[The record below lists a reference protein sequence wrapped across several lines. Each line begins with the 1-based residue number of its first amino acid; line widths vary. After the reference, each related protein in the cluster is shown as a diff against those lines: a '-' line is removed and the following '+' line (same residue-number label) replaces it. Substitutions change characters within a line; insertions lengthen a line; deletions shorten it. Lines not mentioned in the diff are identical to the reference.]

1 MDNQKNPQ
9 IMTHVHKSV
18 NYTLFD
24 AKFVPRSARFV
35 CLGSYP
41 KGTGAIQVYEITHKE
56 LQGDVKLLTDV
67 RTVFG
72 TVFPAGIYLLKVN
85 NRNSRT
91 RCEIC
96 SRLTIKIPYLYF

>member
-1 MDNQKNPQ
+1 MYYFAVFLLVKKAWNFIHVIQSRQLLQAMETQKNPQ

-56 LQGDVKLLTDV
+56 LQGDVKLLADV
-67 RTVFG
+67 RGVFG
-72 TVFPAGIYLLKVN
+72 TVF
-85 NRNSRT
+85 
-91 RCEIC
+91 
-96 SRLTIKIPYLYF
+96 